1 MMCWPVRVEPV
12 KATLSTPGWL
22 IAGLAA
28 EARHDVDHARREAG
42 LVEQVAQV
50 QRRQRRLL
58 GRFQD
63 HRVAGG
69 QCRRQ
74 LHHRHEQR
82 EVPRHDLAD
91 DADRLAQRVG
101 QERPAH
107 RHRLAAQLGRP
118 AGVVAQRLH
127 GQRQVHLAG
136 VAKRLAGVVGLERG
150 ERGGVLL
157 DEVGEAVQQALA
169 IRGPHAGPGVR
180 LEGRA
185 GGLDGLVDVRRRALG
200 HRAQG
205 LAGGRVD
212 VVEAGAIGSVLVVA
226 VDEQA
231 RRRAE
236 LFEGNHGGLL

>member
-1 MMCWPVRVEPV
+1 MLTTPDGKP
-12 KATLSTPGWL
+12 ASLS
-22 IAGLAA
+22 
-28 EARHDVDHARREAG
+28 
-42 LVEQVAQV
+42 
-50 QRRQRRLL
+50 RLP
-58 GRFQD
+58 RYS
-63 HRVAGG
+63 A

-101 QERPAH
+101 QKRPAH
-107 RHRLAAQLGRP
+107 RHRLAAQLARP
-118 AGVVAQRLH
+118 AGVVAQCLGGH
-127 GQRQVHLAG
+127 RQVHLAG
-136 VAKRLAGVVGLERG
+136 VTERLAGVVGFQCRQRL
-150 ERGGVLL
+150 GVLF
-157 DEVGEAVQQALA
+157 DQIREAVQQPLA
-169 IRGPHAGPGVR
+169 VA
-180 LEGRA
+180 GRA
-185 GGLDGLVDVRRRALG
+185 RRAHGAVDVGCRAPG
-200 HRAQG
+200 HRAQR